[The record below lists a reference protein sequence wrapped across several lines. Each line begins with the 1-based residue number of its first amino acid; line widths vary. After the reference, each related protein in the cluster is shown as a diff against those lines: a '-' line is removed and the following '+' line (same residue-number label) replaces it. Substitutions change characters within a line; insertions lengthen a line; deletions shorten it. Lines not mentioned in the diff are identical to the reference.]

1 MAPSS
6 IADSDPFK
14 DPIVPAA
21 ELDFVGDSTL
31 LVGRDASLTLA
42 TDSLIVLGR
51 PAFATSSFSYDKA
64 YNGIDEHLRRR
75 EAFNCC
81 GLLPTG
87 SYALDCNAP
96 QHLTCASRL

>member
-6 IADSDPFK
+6 IAESDPFK
-14 DPIVPAA
+14 DPIVPAT
-21 ELDFVGDSTL
+21 ERDFVGDSTL
-31 LVGRDASLTLA
+31 SVGRDASLTLA

-51 PAFATSSFSYDKA
+51 PTFVTSYSSYDQA
-64 YNGIDEHLRRR
+64 YDGIDEHLRRR

-87 SYALDCNAP
+87 SYALDCKAS
-96 QHLTCASRL
+96 QHLTRASRL